1 MSHLNTKPEAIL
13 AAFATFKTLFSK
25 GQYKSP
31 YQILAEFINYIIYSE
46 NLHNFSATNMKNRL
60 KNVFGFDVPEAVIK
74 ASIKSLKDIELR
86 NHVYYTNLQSI
97 KMNKEFNSFIDE
109 AEKDSFYIIQRLI
122 SFIREQSKEEIEINE
137 TVIFK
142 EFIAYLL
149 DEYSIGTY
157 SQFISKF
164 ILCNESDSKIQKQL
178 NDIREGS
185 VLYIGL
191 SQDIRET
198 GSIRKQLTL
207 YLDMEILFDI
217 VGYNGEIYLALA
229 KDFIDLVKEANSNSS
244 TPKIII
250 RYFDI
255 IKKEIE
261 SFFYSAEQIV
271 IHNKNN
277 YDLSPA
283 MRHIVN
289 GCEDSTDVVS
299 KRADFFYRIRYQF
312 GILEDER
319 ANYYTEEDNSSNLE
333 GINLNDY
340 IIDEKYYDSLRLV
353 SHINKLRKNK
363 SFYNYVDS
371 EYLLVTDT
379 SQVIEISRSLT
390 NELNKTKNNDT
401 ERALCG
407 YAVNLNFITNLLW
420 YKLNKGFSKQPFP
433 LNLTSVIKAKIV
445 LSHFISG
452 NIVKTY
458 KDLRNQYKAGE
469 ITEEQLVSRI
479 LALKQKS
486 ENPENINAENVDDS
500 MDFSPEYIS
509 RFEDRLKKSDEKSA
523 EYDSIIEQLHLEAEE
538 NHKHHNEEIKNLQ
551 NKIDKLEIDSTNKE
565 QQIIHLCNLV
575 KYFENK
581 EQKKKQVRETW
592 KARVC
597 FIFNVIC
604 KLLAFVIGI
613 LGLNEV
619 CDYFQVDFAAWLS
632 ISLSVLGLLP
642 IGINIGKTDYKKYR
656 ERTENILTQGEEN
669 ADK

>member
-244 TPKIII
+244 TPK
-250 RYFDI
+250 
-255 IKKEIE
+255 
-261 SFFYSAEQIV
+261 V
-271 IHNKNN
+271 I
-277 YDLSPA
+277 
-283 MRHIVN
+283 
-289 GCEDSTDVVS
+289 
-299 KRADFFYRIRYQF
+299 
-312 GILEDER
+312 
-319 ANYYTEEDNSSNLE
+319 
-333 GINLNDY
+333 
-340 IIDEKYYDSLRLV
+340 
-353 SHINKLRKNK
+353 LRKCVHK
-363 SFYNYVDS
+363 
-371 EYLLVTDT
+371 
-379 SQVIEISRSLT
+379 R
-390 NELNKTKNNDT
+390 
-401 ERALCG
+401 
-407 YAVNLNFITNLLW
+407 FI
-420 YKLNKGFSKQPFP
+420 
-433 LNLTSVIKAKIV
+433 
-445 LSHFISG
+445 
-452 NIVKTY
+452 
-458 KDLRNQYKAGE
+458 
-469 ITEEQLVSRI
+469 
-479 LALKQKS
+479 
-486 ENPENINAENVDDS
+486 
-500 MDFSPEYIS
+500 
-509 RFEDRLKKSDEKSA
+509 
-523 EYDSIIEQLHLEAEE
+523 
-538 NHKHHNEEIKNLQ
+538 
-551 NKIDKLEIDSTNKE
+551 
-565 QQIIHLCNLV
+565 
-575 KYFENK
+575 
-581 EQKKKQVRETW
+581 
-592 KARVC
+592 RV
-597 FIFNVIC
+597 
-604 KLLAFVIGI
+604 
-613 LGLNEV
+613 
-619 CDYFQVDFAAWLS
+619 
-632 ISLSVLGLLP
+632 
-642 IGINIGKTDYKKYR
+642 
-656 ERTENILTQGEEN
+656 
-669 ADK
+669 